1 MQDGEGGQPIYED
14 QRNHEQPNYEDQRG
28 NEQLGVQPDSS

>member
-14 QRNHEQPNYEDQRG
+14 QRNNEQPNYEDQRG